1 MSMLKKNITLDRK
14 SMKLIS
20 LFNNISGAIIKDC
33 VFFQAP
39 NNSSEIIIFLVKK
52 EDVGKAIGRGG
63 ENVKDLRK
71 KLQKKIDVI
80 PFSEDLEE
88 FIRFIL
94 KTTKKAI
101 RVEKIEIKGSDARKT
116 VVISVDPED
125 RGKAIGKKGSM
136 IKKIKLLVM
145 RHFDVDNVIINTNNY

>member
-1 MSMLKKNITLDRK
+1 MLKKNITLDRK

-94 KTTKKAI
+94 KTTKKSI

-116 VVISVDPED
+116 VVISVDPKD

-145 RHFDVDNVIINTNNY
+145 RHFDVQNVIINTNNY

>member
-1 MSMLKKNITLDRK
+1 MLKKNITLDRK

-80 PFSEDLEE
+80 PFSENLEE

-94 KTTKKAI
+94 KTTKKSI
-101 RVEKIEIKGSDARKT
+101 RVEKIEIKGSNSSRKT
-116 VVISVDPED
+116 VVISVDPKD

-136 IKKIKLLVM
+136 IKKIKLLVL
-145 RHFDVDNVIINTNNY
+145 RHFDVDNVIINTKNY